1 MSARSVL
8 GMLYTLQALEA
19 EGIPCGAV
27 LAEHGLS
34 LNNLDPSALIE
45 RYKELAIYQK
55 LLEQTHNEKLGLKLG
70 STFGLAGYGPYSML
84 LLTSANAFEACK
96 VGLKFQQL
104 AYIYGEMGFEI
115 KADRSTLFIEPQAL
129 PAEISHFILD
139 RDLSGMMKMVEDIAQ
154 ELGQK
159 IVIHEAKLP
168 YPEPKDVEPYE
179 QRFGCPV
186 TFGHTRSELIT
197 DNAVLTQ
204 PLPQAN
210 TLTHQYYQAQCEQ
223 LLAQQARFGDSLAY
237 QVSQYISLFTDKF
250 PAIQDVCSHLG
261 MPERTLRRHLSEEGT
276 RFQSL
281 LDEVRLRK
289 AKQWLLKGDANME
302 TIAQRL
308 GYAEPAAF
316 NHAFKRW
323 TGQSPSAFRKSLIQP

>member
-55 LLEQTHNEKLGLKLG
+55 LLEQTHHEKLGLKLG

-129 PAEISHFILD
+129 PAEISQFILD

-159 IVIHEAKLP
+159 IEIHEAKLP